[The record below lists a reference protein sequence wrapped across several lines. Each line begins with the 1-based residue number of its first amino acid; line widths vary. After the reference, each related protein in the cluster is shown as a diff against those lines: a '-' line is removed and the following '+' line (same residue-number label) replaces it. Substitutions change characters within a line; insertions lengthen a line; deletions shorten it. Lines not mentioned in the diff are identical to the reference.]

1 MKVKLNIMY
10 FNNLNEDNKD
20 KVLNL
25 SHKEYSITIK
35 HSDVHSIIKRIRFR
49 TSLTQEQIEQK
60 IQNAINIMIQRIE
73 NNTLKADKDI
83 CITFAISKFKVILT
97 VKEKYKTII
106 LNTILSNAMTDFDTN
121 RMVLNEFYNH
131 FDDDCYILTIDE

>member
-1 MKVKLNIMY
+1 
-10 FNNLNEDNKD
+10 
-20 KVLNL
+20 
-25 SHKEYSITIK
+25 
-35 HSDVHSIIKRIRFR
+35 
-49 TSLTQEQIEQK
+49 
-60 IQNAINIMIQRIE
+60 MIQRIE